1 MDWTALRV
9 SLTGTESRSL
19 IPARVKLPILP
30 LAVTKFAKRADDPNA
45 INEQVRTAIAD
56 SGETHYRIGKE
67 ADIAPSVLDRFVNR
81 ETECLT
87 GRNIDR
93 LCDHFGLELCRKKGR
108 TGVKQPVKKGAPSSK
123 RTVKKTGA
131 AKRTAKKK

>member
-1 MDWTALRV
+1 MT
-9 SLTGTESRSL
+9 
-19 IPARVKLPILP
+19 
-30 LAVTKFAKRADDPNA
+30 

-67 ADIAPSVLDRFVNR
+67 SDIAPSVLDRFVNR

-93 LCDHFGLELCRKKGR
+93 LCDYFGLELCRKKGR
-108 TGVKQPVKKGAPSSK
+108 TAAKQPATKGSRSGK
-123 RTVKKTGA
+123 RTVKKSGA
-131 AKRTAKKK
+131 AKRTTKKK

>member
-1 MDWTALRV
+1 MSRT
-9 SLTGTESRSL
+9 LT
-19 IPARVKLPILP
+19 
-30 LAVTKFAKRADDPNA
+30 

-93 LCDHFGLELCRKKGR
+93 LCDHFGLELCRKKGQ
-108 TGVKQPVKKGAPSSK
+108 TAAKQPANK
-123 RTVKKTGA
+123 RATTGKRPPAKKTG
-131 AKRTAKKK
+131 KKKPKA